1 MRIVRFVGG
10 LLTGLVALV
19 LAVALFV
26 YWFDFAST
34 MAAAAGVG
42 ALGYVFLW
50 MAFGLNLLL
59 WTVVGLIRLAE
70 GGARAALR
78 RRPGDRGRARVSAGR
93 ARQRHLVGAGAPA
106 GGAALAGGGDGAVA
120 AVEED
125 LPDTTAPGGVLE
137 ETGTEDATLA
147 VVIPAHNEEPV
158 IGAAISSALRLF
170 ARWDVYVVSDSSG
183 DATADIAARTGVNVL
198 ELLTNRGKAG
208 AIEAV
213 IEEFS
218 LTENYD
224 GVLILDADTELDA
237 GYVEGARRQLR
248 DPGVAAVAGFV
259 VSEWKPRER
268 GLVGRVIS
276 AYRDRLYFMLQYFM
290 RFGQTWRRTNVA
302 FIVPGFAS
310 VYRSSALREITINP
324 PGLVIEDFN
333 MTFEVHRKRLGRV
346 SMRPDTKAYSQDP
359 FTFRDY
365 RKQVGRWTLGFW
377 QTVRR
382 HGVWPSVFWAALAL
396 YVVEVVLVSVLF
408 LVTVAIAVF
417 VLLGTVAGEAM
428 AGAPLLADGFTAVTA
443 FLPLTALA
451 IGLLVPDYVLT
462 CVMTMVRRRPSYL
475 FYGLFFFPIRI
486 VDSYLA
492 LRMIP
497 RAWTA
502 KSDGRWSSP
511 TRVSHKE
518 SPKDTRGEL
527 GEGAD

>member
-1 MRIVRFVGG
+1 MRIVRFIGG
-10 LLTGLVALV
+10 LLTGLIALV

-26 YWFDFAST
+26 YWFDFASS
-34 MAAAAGVG
+34 MAAAAGIG

-59 WTVVGLIRLAE
+59 WTVIGLLRLAE

-78 RRPGDRGRARVSAGR
+78 RRPEDHQHKAVTGGRERERV
-93 ARQRHLVGAGAPA
+93 LVGAGGA
-106 GGAALAGGGDGAVA
+106 GGDVALAEGDPGTESGGGGAVGT
-120 AVEED
+120 V
-125 LPDTTAPGGVLE
+125 APGGTLAAEVPE
-137 ETGTEDATLA
+137 EATLA
-147 VVIPAHNEEPV
+147 VIIPAHNEEPV
-158 IGAAISSALRLF
+158 IDTAISSALGLF
-170 ARWDVYVVSDSSG
+170 NRWDIYVVSDSSK
-183 DATADIAARTGVNVL
+183 DATAEIAAKTGVNVL

-237 GYVEGARRQLR
+237 GYVEGAKRQLL
-248 DPGVAAVAGFV
+248 DPDVAAVAGFV
-259 VSEWKPRER
+259 VSEWKPKER
-268 GLVGRVIS
+268 NIIGRIIS

-290 RFGQTWRRTNVA
+290 RFGQTWKRTSVA

-310 VYRSSALREITINP
+310 VYRSRALREITVNP

-333 MTFEVHRKRLGRV
+333 MTFEVHRKRLGRI

-359 FTFRDY
+359 FTFQDY

-382 HGVWPSVFWAALAL
+382 HKVWPSFFWLALAL
-396 YVVEVVLVSVLF
+396 YIIEVVLVSLLF
-408 LVTVAIAVF
+408 LVTVAIAAF
-417 VLLGTVAGEAM
+417 VLLGTFGGEVVAGL
-428 AGAPLLADGFTAVTA
+428 PYFSDGFTAVTA

-451 IGLLVPDYVLT
+451 IGLLVPDYMLT

-497 RAWTA
+497 KAWTA

-511 TRVSHKE
+511 TRVANQGK
-518 SPKDTRGEL
+518 K
-527 GEGAD
+527 

>member
-1 MRIVRFVGG
+1 VRFIGG
-10 LLTGLVALV
+10 LLTGLIALV

-26 YWFDFAST
+26 YWFDFASS
-34 MAAAAGVG
+34 MAAAAGIG

-70 GGARAALR
+70 GGVHKALR
-78 RRPGDRGRARVSAGR
+78 RRPEDIQHEALTGGRNRERV
-93 ARQRHLVGAGAPA
+93 LVGAGGP
-106 GGAALAGGGDGAVA
+106 GGGVALAESGPEADSAGGGAVST
-120 AVEED
+120 VE
-125 LPDTTAPGGVLE
+125 PGGDL
-137 ETGTEDATLA
+137 TERRPAEITIA
-147 VVIPAHNEEPV
+147 VIIPAHNEEPV
-158 IGAAISSALRLF
+158 IDTAISSALGLF
-170 ARWDVYVVSDSSG
+170 NRWDIYVVSDSSK
-183 DATADIAARTGVNVL
+183 DATAEIAAKTGVNVL

-237 GYVEGARRQLR
+237 GYVEGAKRQLL
-248 DPGVAAVAGFV
+248 DQDVAAVAGFV
-259 VSEWKPRER
+259 VSEWKPKER
-268 GLVGRVIS
+268 NIIGRIIS

-290 RFGQTWRRTNVA
+290 RFGQTWKRANTA

-310 VYRSSALREITINP
+310 VYRSRALREITVNP

-382 HGVWPSVFWAALAL
+382 HKVWPSLFWVALAL
-396 YVVEVVLVSVLF
+396 YIIEVVLVSFLF

-417 VLLGTVAGEAM
+417 VLIGTFGGEVVAGL
-428 AGAPLLADGFTAVTA
+428 PYFSDGFGAVTA
-443 FLPLTALA
+443 FLPLTALM
-451 IGLLVPDYVLT
+451 IGLLVPDYMLT
-462 CVMTMVRRRPSYL
+462 CVMTMIRRRPSYL
-475 FYGLFFFPIRI
+475 FYGLFFFPIRV
-486 VDSYLA
+486 VDSYLS

-497 RAWTA
+497 KAWTA
-502 KSDGRWSSP
+502 KSDGRWSPP
-511 TRVSHKE
+511 TRVNN
-518 SPKDTRGEL
+518 KDKK
-527 GEGAD
+527 

>member
-1 MRIVRFVGG
+1 MRIVRFIGG
-10 LLTGLVALV
+10 LLTGLIALV

-26 YWFDFAST
+26 YWFDFASS
-34 MAAAAGVG
+34 MAAAAGIG

-59 WTVVGLIRLAE
+59 WTVAGLLRLAE
-70 GGARAALR
+70 GGVRKALR
-78 RRPGDRGRARVSAGR
+78 RRPEDLQRTAVTGGRHRERV
-93 ARQRHLVGAGAPA
+93 LVGAGGPGGGVALAESGPEA
-106 GGAALAGGGDGAVA
+106 GAANGAVSTVEPGGDLTEQRLAETTIAVI
-120 AVEED
+120 
-125 LPDTTAPGGVLE
+125 
-137 ETGTEDATLA
+137 
-147 VVIPAHNEEPV
+147 IPAHNEEPV
-158 IGAAISSALRLF
+158 IDTAISSALGLF
-170 ARWDVYVVSDSSG
+170 NRWDIYVVSDSSK
-183 DATADIAARTGVNVL
+183 DATAEIAAKTGVNVL

-237 GYVEGARRQLR
+237 GYVEGAKRQLL
-248 DPGVAAVAGFV
+248 DQDVAAVAGFV

-268 GLVGRVIS
+268 NIIGRIIS

-290 RFGQTWRRTNVA
+290 RFGQTWKRANTS

-310 VYRSSALREITINP
+310 VYRSRALREITVNP

-333 MTFEVHRKRLGRV
+333 MTFEVHRKRLGRI

-359 FTFRDY
+359 FTFKDY

-382 HGVWPSVFWAALAL
+382 HKVWPSFFWVALAL
-396 YVVEVVLVSVLF
+396 YIIEVVLVSFLF

-417 VLLGTVAGEAM
+417 VLIGTFGGEAVAGL
-428 AGAPLLADGFTAVTA
+428 PYFSDGFTAVTA
-443 FLPLTALA
+443 FLPLTALM
-451 IGLLVPDYVLT
+451 IGLLVPDYMLT
-462 CVMTMVRRRPSYL
+462 CVMTMIRRRPSYL
-475 FYGLFFFPIRI
+475 FYGLFFFPIRV
-486 VDSYLA
+486 VDSYLS

-497 RAWTA
+497 KAWTA
-502 KSDGRWSSP
+502 KSDGRWSPP
-511 TRVSHKE
+511 TRVNN
-518 SPKDTRGEL
+518 KDKK
-527 GEGAD
+527 

>member
-1 MRIVRFVGG
+1 MRIARFIGG
-10 LLTGLVALV
+10 LLTGLIALV

-34 MAAAAGVG
+34 MAAAAGIG

-78 RRPGDRGRARVSAGR
+78 RRPEDRRRSVAGGRE
-93 ARQRHLVGAGAPA
+93 RQRLLVGAGAP
-106 GGAALAGGGDGAVA
+106 GGAAPMAEGGTGSAETGAV
-120 AVEED
+120 
-125 LPDTTAPGGVLE
+125 DTVTPGGALVAE
-137 ETGTEDATLA
+137 APEDITLA
-147 VVIPAHNEEPV
+147 VIIPAHNEEPV
-158 IGAAISSALRLF
+158 IDAAISSALGLF
-170 ARWDVYVVSDSSG
+170 DRWDVYVVSDSSR

-237 GYVEGARRQLR
+237 GYVEGAKRQLQ

-259 VSEWKPRER
+259 VSEWKPGER
-268 GLVGRVIS
+268 GLVGRIIS

-290 RFGQTWRRTNVA
+290 RFGQTWKRANVA

-310 VYRSSALREITINP
+310 VYRSRALREITVNP

-333 MTFEVHRKRLGRV
+333 MTFEVHHKRLGRI

-359 FTFRDY
+359 FTFGDY

-382 HGVWPSVFWAALAL
+382 HKVWPSLFWAALAL
-396 YVVEVVLVSVLF
+396 YIVEVVLVSVLF
-408 LVTVAIAVF
+408 LVTVAIALF
-417 VLLGTVAGEAM
+417 VLLGTFGGEVLAGV
-428 AGAPLLADGFTAVTA
+428 PFLSDGFTAVTA

-497 RAWTA
+497 KAWTA
-502 KSDGRWSSP
+502 ESDGRWSSP
-511 TRVSHKE
+511 TRVSQRD
-518 SPKDTRGEL
+518 PR
-527 GEGAD
+527 

>member
-1 MRIVRFVGG
+1 MRIVRFIGG
-10 LLTGLVALV
+10 LLTGLIALV
-19 LAVALFV
+19 LAVALFA
-26 YWFDFAST
+26 YWFDFASS
-34 MAAAAGVG
+34 MAAAAGLG

-59 WTVVGLIRLAE
+59 WTVIGLLRLAE
-70 GGARAALR
+70 GGARAAFR
-78 RRPGDRGRARVSAGR
+78 RRPEDLQRRAVAGGRERERV
-93 ARQRHLVGAGAPA
+93 LVGAGS
-106 GGAALAGGGDGAVA
+106 GGGDLALAEGEPGSESTGASAVDTVA
-120 AVEED
+120 S
-125 LPDTTAPGGVLE
+125 GG
-137 ETGTEDATLA
+137 ALA
-147 VVIPAHNEEPV
+147 VDAPQDVTIAVIIPAHNEEPV
-158 IGAAISSALRLF
+158 IDTAISSALGLF
-170 ARWDVYVVSDSSG
+170 NRWDIYVVSDSSK
-183 DATADIAARTGVNVL
+183 DATAEIAAKTGVNVL

-237 GYVEGARRQLR
+237 GYVEGAKRQLL
-248 DPGVAAVAGFV
+248 DEDVAAVAGFV
-259 VSEWKPRER
+259 VSEWKPNER
-268 GLVGRVIS
+268 NVIGRIIS

-290 RFGQTWRRTNVA
+290 RFGQTWKRTNVA

-310 VYRSSALREITINP
+310 VYRSRALREITVNP

-359 FTFRDY
+359 FTFGDY
-365 RKQVGRWTLGFW
+365 RKQVRRWTLGFW

-382 HGVWPSVFWAALAL
+382 HKVWPSFFWLAL
-396 YVVEVVLVSVLF
+396 GLYIFEVVLVSLLF
-408 LVTVAIAVF
+408 LVTVAIAAF
-417 VLLGTVAGEAM
+417 VLLGTVGGDAVAGL
-428 AGAPLLADGFTAVTA
+428 PYFSDGFTAVTA

-451 IGLLVPDYVLT
+451 IGLFIPDYMLT
-462 CVMTMVRRRPSYL
+462 CVMTMIRRRPSYL

-497 RAWTA
+497 KAWTA

-511 TRVSHKE
+511 TRIANRDK
-518 SPKDTRGEL
+518 K
-527 GEGAD
+527 